1 MKNSLKKLLALVL
14 VLSMAFCFA
23 ACDDEK
29 KTENSTPNSAEEQIQ
44 AYIDS
49 QQEDID
55 AAIEAIKAQGED
67 VKVYA
72 KDSALVYEYKIN
84 QDIPE
89 SSIADFE
96 ASVEDTRS
104 ELESS
109 AKEVFDECEAV
120 EEVVYIYYDV
130 DGTKLCELTIER

>member
-1 MKNSLKKLLALVL
+1 MKNSLKKLFALVL

-23 ACDDEK
+23 ACGEEK
-29 KTENSTPNSAEEQIQ
+29 KVESVDDDAQEKIE
-44 AYIDS
+44 AYLDS

-55 AAIEAIKAQGED
+55 AAIEAIKAQGID
-67 VKVYA
+67 TKVYA

-96 ASVEDTRS
+96 ARVEDTRS
-104 ELESS
+104 ELENS